1 MWMSKDTDGHDYESL
16 EAESGVSTSVLK
28 TFIAR
33 VHCLLAWRLPLRPVA
48 DLQRPSHHLAAVNR
62 LPTHAAHALRLQLA
76 VVALASPSLKV
87 RLRGVEI
94 CGEKSSEWFDS
105 RTVEFRAKYFAAKL
119 QHVENR
125 NISAEFECRP
135 TLFRKF
141 LPRPKYFSGE
151 KVDVCVW
158 HAVLVNPYCYM
169 YETVDDRLWRSSSVP
184 CGSRD

>member
-1 MWMSKDTDGHDYESL
+1 MCPARPESAAPAADGAPD
-16 EAESGVSTSVLK
+16 G
-28 TFIAR
+28 
-33 VHCLLAWRLPLRPVA
+33 
-48 DLQRPSHHLAAVNR
+48 AAIEVGE
-62 LPTHAAHALRLQLA
+62 
-76 VVALASPSLKV
+76 V

-141 LPRPKYFSGE
+141 LPGPKYFSGE
-151 KVDVCVW
+151 NECR
-158 HAVLVNPYCYM
+158 LQPY
-169 YETVDDRLWRSSSVP
+169 P
-184 CGSRD
+184 

>member
-1 MWMSKDTDGHDYESL
+1 M
-16 EAESGVSTSVLK
+16 
-28 TFIAR
+28 
-33 VHCLLAWRLPLRPVA
+33 
-48 DLQRPSHHLAAVNR
+48 NR

-141 LPRPKYFSGE
+141 LPGPKYFSGE
-151 KVDVCVW
+151 NEC
-158 HAVLVNPYCYM
+158 
-169 YETVDDRLWRSSSVP
+169 RLQP
-184 CGSRD
+184 